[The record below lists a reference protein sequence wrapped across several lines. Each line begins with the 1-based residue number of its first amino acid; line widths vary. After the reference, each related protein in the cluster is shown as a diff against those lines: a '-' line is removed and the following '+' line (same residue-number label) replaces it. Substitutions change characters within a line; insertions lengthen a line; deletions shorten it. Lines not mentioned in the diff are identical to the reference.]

1 MSAAYGQHRALED
14 VSLKVAAG
22 EIVVILGANGA
33 GKSTLLRAIGGL
45 CEGTVSGA
53 VEMDGASI
61 LGHAPH
67 QVVAAGIALVPEGRG
82 VFADLTV
89 RENLLLGA
97 YAPRAR
103 AEQDANLDRV
113 LALFPKLAERRG
125 QVVRTMSGGEQQMV
139 AIARAMMS
147 NPQILMLDEPSLGL
161 SPLLCRE
168 LFQTLAEV
176 RRNGLGILLVEQ
188 NAKQSLAIADR
199 GYLLENARI
208 MGEDSAANL
217 AGDTNV
223 QKAYLGVAGDAAPQ
237 VVHAPA
243 SAGAATPTAPPPA
256 EAGERPP
263 AIEMRDVGRH
273 TGAARHRTDELIG
286 ESIDDLVSR
295 ASERQAASPAHPT
308 VRRPAAAAPSATNG
322 GGAPLVRPDPDGARG
337 DARLRAVLAEIER
350 SAAHARQ
357 GNGRSPSPGEARP
370 ADEDQVA
377 PGTGSA
383 DAVSPATPPAAKP
396 AAAPRDQ
403 LPEIEVWRRRPKV
416 EVWRRE
422 GGGKGKLIRVERKDD
437 G

>member
-1 MSAAYGQHRALED
+1 MLEVRALSAAYGQHRALED
-14 VSLKVAAG
+14 VSLQVAAG

-45 CEGTVSGA
+45 FEGTVSGA
-53 VEMDGASI
+53 VEMDGTPI
-61 LGHAPH
+61 LGRHPH
-67 QVVAAGIALVPEGRG
+67 QVVAAGIAMVPEGRG

-97 YAPRAR
+97 YAPHAR
-103 AEQDANLDRV
+103 AEQEANLDRV

-176 RRNGLGILLVEQ
+176 RRDGLGILLVEQ

-217 AGDTNV
+217 ADDANV

-237 VVHAPA
+237 VVHPPAAGTDAPA
-243 SAGAATPTAPPPA
+243 PAA
-256 EAGERPP
+256 EADERPP
-263 AIEMRDVGRH
+263 AFPMADVGRQGD
-273 TGAARHRTDELIG
+273 TRRHTDELIG
-286 ESIDDLVSR
+286 ESLDDLVGR
-295 ASERQAASPAHPT
+295 AAERQAPPSGPVAP
-308 VRRPAAAAPSATNG
+308 RPATTPPVATNG
-322 GGAPLVRPDPDGARG
+322 GGAPAVRPNPAGADG
-337 DARLRAVLAEIER
+337 DDRLREVLTEIER
-350 SAAHARQ
+350 SAAAARNGSGRAAPSDHKQDAEPRRHA
-357 GNGRSPSPGEARP
+357 GNG
-370 ADEDQVA
+370 
-377 PGTGSA
+377 A
-383 DAVSPATPPAAKP
+383 DAPPPKSTTPPTDEP
-396 AAAPRDQ
+396 
-403 LPEIEVWRRRPKV
+403 LPEIEVWRRSPAV
-416 EVWRRE
+416 ETWRRE
-422 GGGKGKLIRVERKDD
+422 RGGKGRLIRVKGQDD